1 MRFWR
6 ESFGDGDGAGG
17 DGFVLVERMKR
28 GERGGDGEGE

>member
-6 ESFGDGDGAGG
+6 ESFGGGARG